1 VEKDGHVKMIV
12 KDMLDHNPN
21 SSQND
26 IRTAITG
33 NLCRSSGYRQIVY
46 AIQTNNVP
54 PQKGQ

>member
-1 VEKDGHVKMIV
+1 MIE